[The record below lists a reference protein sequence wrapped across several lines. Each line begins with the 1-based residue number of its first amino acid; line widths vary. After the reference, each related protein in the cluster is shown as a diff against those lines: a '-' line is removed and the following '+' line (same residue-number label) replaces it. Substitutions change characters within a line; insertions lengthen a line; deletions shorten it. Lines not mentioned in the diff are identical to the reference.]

1 MARNKQTMNYYISY
15 ATNNWKNSQ
24 KFAENKAYENGADK
38 VISYGPENLEN
49 DFVKKNIKILSNS
62 KGGGLW
68 LWKPYLILKT
78 LQSINEGDK
87 LIYCDS
93 GMYPIQNLKYMFDLV
108 ENKDIAL
115 FQVHEKKIKDW
126 THEKC
131 LEICGCNAEIKEK
144 EQVCG
149 APQVYKKTINSI
161 NFVKQVLESCKN
173 HQAIS
178 DFGSPTH
185 RHDQSILSILA
196 YQKEIE
202 IYRDPSQ
209 WGNNFQRA
217 NSTYPQIFNLHRG
230 KL

>member
-1 MARNKQTMNYYISY
+1 MNYYISY
-15 ATNNWKNSQ
+15 ATNNWMKSQ
-24 KFAENKAYENGADK
+24 ALAESKAYEFGADK
-38 VISYGPENLEN
+38 VINYTPKDIDHGFIQ
-49 DFVKKNIKILSNS
+49 DNIKILSNK

-68 LWKPYLILKT
+68 LWKPYVILKT
-78 LQSINEGDK
+78 LHSMNYGDK

-93 GMYPIQNLKYMFDLV
+93 GMYAIGNLDHMFDLV
-108 ENKDIAL
+108 SDSDIAL

-131 LEICGCNAEIKEK
+131 LEIYACNTEIKEK

-161 NFVKQVLESCKN
+161 NFVNQVLESCEN
-173 HQAIS
+173 YQAIS
-178 DFGSPTH
+178 DLGDPKH

-196 YQKEIE
+196 YRNNIE

-209 WGNNFQRA
+209 WGNRFPRI
-217 NSTYPQIFNLHRG
+217 NSNYPQIFNLHRRRDA
-230 KL
+230 K